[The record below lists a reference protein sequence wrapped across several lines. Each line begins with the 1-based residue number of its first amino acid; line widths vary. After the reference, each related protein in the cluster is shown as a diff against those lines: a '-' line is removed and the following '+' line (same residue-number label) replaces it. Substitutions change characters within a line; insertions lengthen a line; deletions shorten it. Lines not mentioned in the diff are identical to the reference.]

1 MIHKTDP
8 TERILKTMI
17 HKTDPKSP
25 FKSRAAEIASKKKVG
40 YWHESGPRL
49 MADVYKINKINV
61 Y

>member
-1 MIHKTDP
+1 
-8 TERILKTMI
+8 MI

-25 FKSRAAEIASKKKVG
+25 FKSRAAEIASKKKVDKKRG